1 MNDSH
6 GTVGRIVLAGLLLA
20 GLVSVAHAGEVEDAL
35 ADCAAIPGSFKRLDC
50 YDALARQQKPAASP
64 AGAPPAGQ
72 WKVEE
77 HTSSGISGGTDV
89 FMVVQAIEN
98 IPGENG
104 EVRPVLVVRCQD
116 LNTAVIF
123 NFGRFIEQSRA
134 EAALRIDDGAVMG
147 VSLKMSASGKAFGY
161 WQGEEA
167 IPFVKRLLGGK
178 RLLVQV
184 TPFGANPVLAEFP
197 VEGINEAVA
206 PLRKAC
212 GW

>member
-1 MNDSH
+1 M
-6 GTVGRIVLAGLLLA
+6 GTIALTGLLLA
-20 GLVSVAHAGEVEDAL
+20 GLISSAHAGEVEDAL

-50 YDALARQQKPAASP
+50 YDALARQQKPGASS
-64 AGAPPAGQ
+64 AVAPPAGQ

-77 HTSSGISGGTDV
+77 HTSSGINGGTDV
-89 FMVVQAIEN
+89 FMVVQAVEN

-116 LNTAVIF
+116 RNTAVIF
-123 NFGRFIEQSRA
+123 NFRRFIEQSRA

-161 WQGEEA
+161 WRGEEA
-167 IPFVKRLLGGK
+167 VPFVKRLLGGK

-197 VEGINEAVA
+197 VEGLDAAVA